1 MTGLK
6 WRRSSMDSF
15 RRDGTQKDNGVL
27 EHEDTT
33 RSMRTTDM
41 ALLSC
46 PSSRIHLPR
55 YIKKKERKKEL
66 HAPATATY
74 YDISIRCVDDRP
86 GQATKGMLK
95 RKQAAAAYGITVITG
110 SSLRSVQ
117 DPAPV
122 RSTSRATHFAGNPG
136 SSVTHHHT
144 HAPARLPSVRVQRPA
159 AQS

>member
-1 MTGLK
+1 
-6 WRRSSMDSF
+6 MDSF
-15 RRDGTQKDNGVL
+15 TDGTQKDNGIL
-27 EHEDTT
+27 EQW
-33 RSMRTTDM
+33 SMRIQLDRCEPQTWHYCHVQV
-41 ALLSC
+41 AR
-46 PSSRIHLPR
+46 SRIHLPR

-66 HAPATATY
+66 HAPATVTY
-74 YDISIRCVDDRP
+74 YDISIRCIDDRS
-86 GQATKGMLK
+86 GDK
-95 RKQAAAAYGITVITG
+95 RNAEEEAAAAAAYGITVITG

>member
-1 MTGLK
+1 
-6 WRRSSMDSF
+6 MDSF
-15 RRDGTQKDNGVL
+15 RRDGTQKDNGIL

-74 YDISIRCVDDRP
+74 YDVSIRCVDDRP
-86 GQATKGMLK
+86 GDK
-95 RKQAAAAYGITVITG
+95 RNAEEEASSSSIRYYGHYWVQLAI
-110 SSLRSVQ
+110 RS
-117 DPAPV
+117 APV

>member
-74 YDISIRCVDDRP
+74 YDVSIRCVDDRP
-86 GQATKGMLK
+86 GDK
-95 RKQAAAAYGITVITG
+95 RNAEEETSSSSIRYYGHYWVQLAIRPG
-110 SSLRSVQ
+110 SRSG
-117 DPAPV
+117 PV

>member
-1 MTGLK
+1 M
-6 WRRSSMDSF
+6 
-15 RRDGTQKDNGVL
+15 
-27 EHEDTT
+27 EHEDTTRT

-86 GQATKGMLK
+86 SDK
-95 RKQAAAAYGITVITG
+95 RNAEEEAAAAAYGITVITG
-110 SSLRSVQ
+110 SSLLSVQ